1 MQVCIGDHSFTLN
14 NDTKVLNQNIR
25 EYDTKDPIFIDLDGD
40 DSIVSPSE
48 VDIPATAEQLK
59 AIELLEQAILEEVK
73 FSQILESELTQLR
86 ALVSIIK
93 LKRREM

>member
-1 MQVCIGDHSFTLN
+1 MN